1 MKQLIFFL
9 VAVISNN
16 YVEAYSPKQVV
27 EYFYRGYVKCTEQQ
41 EYNDNIDCIEN
52 YRNFIDPSL
61 LTFFKKMGN
70 ELDYNYFLSGQDFD
84 ADYVIKTFKI
94 ISLRY
99 ISADHV
105 KLKVKFFSSP
115 SDSATYIHI
124 FLKKHNGIW
133 KIKKITRIKK

>member
-1 MKQLIFFL
+1 MT
-9 VAVISNN
+9 AVISNN

-94 ISLRY
+94 LSLYY
-99 ISADHV
+99 ISIDHV

-133 KIKKITRIKK
+133 KIKKVTRIKK